1 LPLKIRPT
9 RVKGTYYLLIP
20 KDIADLYEIDQ
31 NTSFTLRTDGDS
43 SEVLLSYK
51 RTRWSEEK
59 PINRA
64 GT

>member
-1 LPLKIRPT
+1 M
-9 RVKGTYYLLIP
+9 LIP

-31 NTSFTLRTDGDS
+31 NTSFALRTDGDS
-43 SEVLLSYK
+43 DEVLLSYK
-51 RTRWSEEK
+51 RIRWSEEK